1 MICFPNAKI
10 NLGLQVA
17 LKREDG
23 FHNLRSVFY
32 PVPINDVLEIKKADR
47 FSLKLWGKNIPGQ
60 AQYNLIIKS
69 WELLSRT
76 YDIPPVEVHL
86 IKNIPIGS
94 GLGGGSSDASFFIK
108 EIINLF
114 NIEISTKELI
124 KLAEQ
129 VCSDCPFFT
138 VNQPAYV
145 IGKGNVIEPLEFDL
159 QGYYLVLIIPHETVS
174 TQNAFS
180 LIEPKAPRYNLKKLV
195 LTKDFSQW
203 REQLSNDFESILS
216 KDQLKIKNQLYDAGA
231 LYASLTGSGSAFY
244 GIFANKSDNSL
255 FKNHKVILC
264 QL

>member
-47 FSLKLWGKNIPGQ
+47 FLLTLWGDDIPQ
-60 AQYNLIIKS
+60 PVEQNLIVKA
-69 WELLSRT
+69 WELLSER
-76 YDIPPVEVHL
+76 YDIPPVEVQL
-86 IKNIPIGS
+86 IKNIPVGS

-108 EIINLF
+108 NIINLF
-114 NIEISTKELI
+114 DIKISTKELI
-124 KLAEQ
+124 KLTEQ
-129 VCSDCPFFT
+129 VCSDCPYFT
-138 VNQPAYV
+138 IDQPAYV
-145 IGKGNVIEPLEFDL
+145 IGKGNVIEPLNFNL
-159 QGYYLVLIIPHETVS
+159 QSYHLVLIIPHESIS

-180 LIEPKAPRYNLKKLV
+180 LIKPKAPRYNLKKLV

-216 KDQLKIKNQLYDAGA
+216 KDLLKIKNQLYDAGA

-244 GIFANKSDNSL
+244 GIFANKPEKNL
-255 FKNHKVILC
+255 FKNHKVVFC